1 VTAALG
7 ILNGGRVRECIGQLM
22 GWQKTDQMAHVMF
35 FCFFFVFSFF
45 GLVLLTIFLYFS
57 IFTY

>member
-35 FCFFFVFSFF
+35 FFVFSFF